1 MIVRDRFN
9 RKWERSQGPPPQIEN
24 IFHVGIPELEAS
36 HRGQRFNAYRN
47 RRRGSWR
54 YAFHGTRRYC
64 HIGCGS
70 ETERQGRLLVCRND
84 LCGIYGIIN
93 NSFKVNHSARGLFG
107 RGIYTTSSSFKADT
121 FSENHGTSCQLKAMF
136 LCRYVPGRVQ
146 YLWHGNLDRTAP
158 CRGYDS
164 VSAVLATQGGS
175 VNFPEAVVYRDDAIV
190 PVAVITYLGY

>member
-1 MIVRDRFN
+1 MPRQSTRPPNLKLVIAANGSTRTETDVVAPGDMPFMVQGVIVISAVGARQRDKDVCWSVETIYVVFM
-9 RKWERSQGPPPQIEN
+9 ESSTIRSKST
-24 IFHVGIPELEAS
+24 IPV
-36 HRGQRFNAYRN
+36 
-47 RRRGSWR
+47 R
-54 YAFHGTRRYC
+54 YY
-64 HIGCGS
+64 
-70 ETERQGRLLVCRND
+70 
-84 LCGIYGIIN
+84 IY
-93 NSFKVNHSARGLFG
+93 
-107 RGIYTTSSSFKADT
+107 T